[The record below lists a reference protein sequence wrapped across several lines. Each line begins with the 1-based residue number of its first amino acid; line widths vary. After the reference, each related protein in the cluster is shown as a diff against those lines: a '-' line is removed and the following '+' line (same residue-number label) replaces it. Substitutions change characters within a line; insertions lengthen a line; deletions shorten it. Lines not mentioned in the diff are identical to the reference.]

1 MSLNGRDSFDSHEG
15 QLARV
20 CIQRNLSQD
29 LMVLHPLTRASRHTQ
44 NTGSVTHPQNELQC
58 HECGRRFC
66 EGDKTRHKCITEHQ
80 KPISGS
86 AICPT
91 CNHWFCSQGWQP
103 CSNTDTTANRL
114 RHQNKSKPL
123 PAGRTGTMSWVST
136 LVLEN
141 KCMIKPNQ
149 TQMHSWKTKTTDG
162 TVVITTCEIWAE
174 VWLYRCEPNI

>member
-1 MSLNGRDSFDSHEG
+1 MAETVLTATKDSWPESAYKETSHRTWWCYIHWLG
-15 QLARV
+15 L
-20 CIQRNLSQD
+20 QD
-29 LMVLHPLTRASRHTQ
+29 THRTQ
-44 NTGSVTHPQNELQC
+44 EVSTHPQNELQC
-58 HECGRRFC
+58 HECGRSFC

-149 TQMHSWKTKTTDG
+149 TQMHSWKTKTTEG